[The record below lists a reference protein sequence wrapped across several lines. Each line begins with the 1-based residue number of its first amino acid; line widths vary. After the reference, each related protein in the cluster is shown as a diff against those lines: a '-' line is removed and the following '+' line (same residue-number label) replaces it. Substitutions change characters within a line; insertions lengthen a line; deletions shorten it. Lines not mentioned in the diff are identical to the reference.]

1 MTSSGSGPR
10 SVEQVHGGRQQRG
23 VVTVSAGQD
32 PTQRDAVALDE
43 YRPFHALLAPIRRG
57 RAGDFAAAGGLGDAP
72 IDGDVVE
79 DQPDD
84 AVVGLAGDAGQR
96 AEHPNPIHSSRR
108 VRSVV
113 AEQVLS
119 SMSS

>member
-1 MTSSGSGPR
+1 MGAFSPLCAISPDNPR
-10 SVEQVHGGRQQRG
+10 SPRVSG
-23 VVTVSAGQD
+23 V
-32 PTQRDAVALDE
+32 L
-43 YRPFHALLAPIRRG
+43 
-57 RAGDFAAAGGLGDAP
+57 LGDAP